1 MKNYNYNYNQPDP
14 PDDGGGVP
22 EIPTKPGE
30 GD

>member
-1 MKNYNYNYNQPDP
+1 MKNYNYNQSDP